1 MLYYSKIKGAKP
13 IDIKYTYA
21 TIKDLPRI
29 VDIYNQSI
37 ASIKDLPRIVDIY
50 NQSIASKQATADLEP
65 ITVDSRIP
73 WFEAHH
79 PDTRPLWVM
88 YHDDHIVGWI
98 SLSDFY
104 GRPAYQQTAEI
115 SIYLDPVTRG
125 HHLGKAALAFVETQL
140 HRLKIQTVLAFVFDV
155 NQASKKL
162 FLKNGYA
169 IWGHLPKI
177 ANMGD
182 QENDLIILGK
192 KY

>member
-1 MLYYSKIKGAKP
+1 MIKNVLYYSKIKGAKP

-37 ASIKDLPRIVDIY
+37 ASK
-50 NQSIASKQATADLEP
+50 KATADLEP
-65 ITVDSRIP
+65 ITVDSRVP

-79 PDTRPLWVM
+79 ADSRPLWVM
-88 YHDDHIVGWI
+88 RHGDHIVGWI

-125 HHLGKAALAFVETQL
+125 HHLGNAALAFVETQL
-140 HRLKIQTVLAFVFDV
+140 KRLEIHKVVAFVFDV
-155 NQASKKL
+155 NLASKKL
-162 FLKNGYA
+162 FLKNGYD
-169 IWGHLPKI
+169 IWGHLPQI
-177 ANMGD
+177 ADMGN
-182 QENDLIILGK
+182 QEIDLIILGK
-192 KY
+192 NYQVQ

>member
-1 MLYYSKIKGAKP
+1 MIKNVLYYSKIKGAKP

-37 ASIKDLPRIVDIY
+37 AS
-50 NQSIASKQATADLEP
+50 KQATADQEP
-65 ITVDSRIP
+65 ITVDSRVP

-79 PDTRPLWVM
+79 ADSRPLWVM
-88 YHDDHIVGWI
+88 RHGDHIVGWI

-140 HRLKIQTVLAFVFDV
+140 HRLKIQTVLAFVFDM

-169 IWGHLPKI
+169 VWGHLPKV
-177 ANMGD
+177 ANMGN

-192 KY
+192 KYQNQ